1 MNTSTLI
8 SNIEPEKHSGIYWMF
23 SDSWIMT
30 KRSVKHI
37 ITNIDQ
43 LMSAAIMPI
52 MFLLLFRYVF
62 GGAIN
67 TGETTYVNYLIAGI
81 VVQIAT
87 FGAST
92 TAVNVAVDLQRGI
105 VDRFRSMPVFSS
117 GLLIGHVVAD
127 LVRNSISTVI
137 VIGFS
142 FLIGFRPDASPIEWL
157 LVIGILLLFTFA
169 ASWICAIAG
178 ILAKSIEAANWM
190 TFMFIF
196 PMTFASSAFVPT
208 DTMPVVL
215 RVFAENQP
223 FTIVI
228 NAMRAWLVGTPIG
241 NDGWLAL
248 FWCLGIIA
256 VAVPISTWLFHHKS
270 TR

>member
-1 MNTSTLI
+1 MNTSTI
-8 SNIEPEKHSGIYWMF
+8 VANVQPERHSAIFWAL
-23 SDSWIMT
+23 SDSWVMT

-67 TGETTYVNYLIAGI
+67 TGETSYVNYLIAGI

-92 TAVNVAVDLQRGI
+92 TSVNVAVDLQRGI
-105 VDRFRSMPVFSS
+105 VDRFRSMPVFGS
-117 GLLIGHVVAD
+117 GLLIGHVLAD
-127 LVRNSISTVI
+127 LVRNSISTLI
-137 VIGFS
+137 VLSFS
-142 FLIGFRPDASPIEWL
+142 FLIGFRPSANLLEWL
-157 LVIGILLLFTFA
+157 LVVGTLLLFTFA
-169 ASWICAIAG
+169 ASWVCAIAG

-196 PMTFASSAFVPT
+196 PLTFASSAFVPT
-208 DTMPVVL
+208 DTMPVGL

-241 NDGWLAL
+241 NQGWLAL
-248 FWCLGIIA
+248 IWCLGIIA
-256 VAVPISTWLFHHKS
+256 VAVPLSTWMFHHK
-270 TR
+270 TTH